1 VIHVGKAIKLDKV
14 AVVTDSVA
22 MLPERLS
29 RGLGIGVV
37 PIVLNLGNR
46 SYRDGIDLSTADF
59 YQLLRTSEELPTTAA
74 PSVGEFVQVYEE
86 ALTRGSTV
94 VAIHVS
100 SQMTSVHRIASMAA
114 QAITRGQVHVVDS
127 KSATMAEG
135 FIAVAAARAAR
146 AGADL
151 DAVMARAEEVRSSVR
166 FFAFLETLEYLRRG
180 GRVGG
185 VAALMGNAIQLKP
198 IVHLVD
204 GQIAALARPRTRR
217 KATQALLDRM
227 LGDVGDRSV
236 RVAVLHAD
244 SLDDAEELG
253 RRVKDQ
259 FDCLELHVTELTPVM
274 GTHTGP
280 GLLGLAYYVDE

>member
-1 VIHVGKAIKLDKV
+1 MDKV

-22 MLPERLS
+22 MLPEGLALE
-29 RGLGIGVV
+29 LGIGVV
-37 PIVLNLGNR
+37 PIVLNLGSR
-46 SYRDGIDLSTADF
+46 SYRDGIDLSTAEF

-86 ALTRGSTV
+86 ALTRGSAV

-114 QAITRGQVHVVDS
+114 QSIAPDRIRVIDS
-127 KSATMAEG
+127 QSATMAEG
-135 FIAVAAARAAR
+135 FVALAAARAALT
-146 AGADL
+146 GADL
-151 DAVMARAEEVRSSVR
+151 DTVVARAEDVRSRVR
-166 FFAFLETLEYLRRG
+166 FFAFLETLEFLRRG

-185 VAALMGNAIQLKP
+185 IAALMGNAIQLKP
-198 IVHLVD
+198 IVHMVD

-217 KATQALLDRM
+217 KATEALLDRM
-227 LGDVGDRSV
+227 STDVGDRSV
-236 RVAVLHAD
+236 RAAVLHAD

-253 RRVKDQ
+253 ERVNAQ
-259 FDCLELHVTELTPVM
+259 FDCLELHIAELTPVM

-280 GLLGLAYYVDE
+280 GLLGLAYYVEK